1 MGILELVL
9 VAIRGLSVITNNP
22 ALGGGSSLKMKE
34 ASDFLALL
42 GELVERGDEAH
53 DELVEF
59 TGIIEKMVEEN
70 RGPNREELQTLR
82 DRSDAA
88 HDVIQDA
95 AAEIEAEEKAKEEE
109 EQRLKDEAEAE
120 EQRLKEEALKEDLA
134 RLSDEDLQF
143 SVDALGIVLTEGM
156 ERAEIEALVLK
167 AKLEE

>member
-1 MGILELVL
+1 MGFLELVL
-9 VAIRGLSVITNNP
+9 VAIRGLSLVTSNP
-22 ALGGGSSLKMKE
+22 ALGGGTSVRMQE
-34 ASDFLALL
+34 ASELLSLL

-53 DELVEF
+53 EELTEF
-59 TGIIEKMVEEN
+59 TKVIEAMAEEGRN
-70 RGPNREELQTLR
+70 PTPAEWQTLR

-88 HDVIQDA
+88 HSTIQDA
-95 AAEIEAEEKAKEEE
+95 VAEIEAKEEAE
-109 EQRLKDEAEAE
+109 AAEKQRLKDEIEANE
-120 EQRLKEEALKEDLA
+120 LRVREDALKEDLA